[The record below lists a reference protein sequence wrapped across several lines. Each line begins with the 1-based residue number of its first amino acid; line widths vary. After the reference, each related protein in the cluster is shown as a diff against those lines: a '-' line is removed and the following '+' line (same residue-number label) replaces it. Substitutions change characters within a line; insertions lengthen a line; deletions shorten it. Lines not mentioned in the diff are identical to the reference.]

1 VKWQVAD
8 NKEDESL
15 KIANQFG
22 GLKMDSLIGTKSGGN
37 CHEQVSLDSEI
48 EKLIKNKVDISNE
61 CDIKIKEQK

>member
-1 VKWQVAD
+1 
-8 NKEDESL
+8 
-15 KIANQFG
+15 
-22 GLKMDSLIGTKSGGN
+22 MDSLIGTKSGGN